1 MECICAKFKV
11 WMTIVESGWNV
22 WVWPPHTMST
32 VAALASSAS
41 RPDWVRP
48 EDIDLPLR
56 QLSLSQAIDNA
67 SHRLLVSSAT
77 SIRSWALALSS
88 SLPHAG
94 DWLNV
99 IPSSSLGLH
108 LQDQEF
114 KCCLRYWLGV
124 PLHSNPYP
132 CPECSAT
139 ADPFGDHQVGCGG
152 NGDRISRHNAVR
164 DVIFAVAQSAALG
177 PSKEVLGL
185 VPSSLARPADVFLPH
200 WYLGRP
206 AALDVHITS
215 PLQEQTI
222 AEAAFTPGHA
232 LQAGVQ
238 RKLASNL
245 SACRATGTDFIPLV
259 AETFGGLAE
268 DTVSTVSAIARAI
281 SDRSHATDPATTSR
295 HLFGRLAIALWS
307 GNAGLWLHRHPTL
320 PPFLD
325 GMV

>member
-1 MECICAKFKV
+1 MTFHFMNSTATPPIEKSQRQTIICCAY
-11 WMTIVESGWNV
+11 VE
-22 WVWPPHTMST
+22 
-32 VAALASSAS
+32 
-41 RPDWVRP
+41 VRP

-77 SIRSWALALSS
+77 SIRSRALALSS

-114 KCCLRYWLGV
+114 KCCHALLAGG

-164 DVIFAVAQSAALG
+164 DVIFAAAQSAALG
-177 PSKEVLGL
+177 PSKEVL
-185 VPSSLARPADVFLPH
+185 V
-200 WYLGRP
+200 
-206 AALDVHITS
+206 
-215 PLQEQTI
+215 
-222 AEAAFTPGHA
+222 
-232 LQAGVQ
+232 
-238 RKLASNL
+238 
-245 SACRATGTDFIPLV
+245 
-259 AETFGGLAE
+259 
-268 DTVSTVSAIARAI
+268 
-281 SDRSHATDPATTSR
+281 
-295 HLFGRLAIALWS
+295 
-307 GNAGLWLHRHPTL
+307 
-320 PPFLD
+320 
-325 GMV
+325 

>member
-1 MECICAKFKV
+1 MSDWAWLKATLPCCLGGLNLRSASLHAPAAFLASSSEAQCWVECILGSSS
-11 WMTIVESGWNV
+11 TS
-22 WVWPPHTMST
+22 PPHTMST

-56 QLSLSQAIDNA
+56 QLSLSQAIDNT

-77 SIRSWALALSS
+77 SIRSRALALSS

-164 DVIFAVAQSAALG
+164 DVIFAAAQSAAL
-177 PSKEVLGL
+177 
-185 VPSSLARPADVFLPH
+185 
-200 WYLGRP
+200 
-206 AALDVHITS
+206 
-215 PLQEQTI
+215 
-222 AEAAFTPGHA
+222 
-232 LQAGVQ
+232 
-238 RKLASNL
+238 
-245 SACRATGTDFIPLV
+245 
-259 AETFGGLAE
+259 
-268 DTVSTVSAIARAI
+268 
-281 SDRSHATDPATTSR
+281 
-295 HLFGRLAIALWS
+295 
-307 GNAGLWLHRHPTL
+307 
-320 PPFLD
+320 
-325 GMV
+325 

>member
-1 MECICAKFKV
+1 M
-11 WMTIVESGWNV
+11 
-22 WVWPPHTMST
+22 
-32 VAALASSAS
+32 
-41 RPDWVRP
+41 
-48 EDIDLPLR
+48 
-56 QLSLSQAIDNA
+56 
-67 SHRLLVSSAT
+67 
-77 SIRSWALALSS
+77 
-88 SLPHAG
+88 
-94 DWLNV
+94 
-99 IPSSSLGLH
+99 
-108 LQDQEF
+108 
-114 KCCLRYWLGV
+114 
-124 PLHSNPYP
+124 HSNPYP
-132 CPECSAT
+132 CPECSAN

-164 DVIFAVAQSAALG
+164 DVIFAAAQSAALG

-185 VPSSLARPADVFLPH
+185 VPSSLARPAVVFLPH

-268 DTVSTVSAIARAI
+268 DTVSTVSAIARAHFRSFPCNRPCHYFKTPVRQTRHCSVEWQCRSLAAPTSHPSPLSGWGGVGGSSRTFTSDNHNITVI
-281 SDRSHATDPATTSR
+281 SFSFSFLLILYILFCFCISCINYYSPAPPKKKKKKK
-295 HLFGRLAIALWS
+295 IA
-307 GNAGLWLHRHPTL
+307 
-320 PPFLD
+320 
-325 GMV
+325 

>member
-1 MECICAKFKV
+1 
-11 WMTIVESGWNV
+11 
-22 WVWPPHTMST
+22 MST

-48 EDIDLPLR
+48 EDIDLPLW

-77 SIRSWALALSS
+77 SIRSRALALSS

-164 DVIFAVAQSAALG
+164 DVIFAAAQSAALG

-245 SACRATGTDFIPLV
+245 SA
-259 AETFGGLAE
+259 
-268 DTVSTVSAIARAI
+268 
-281 SDRSHATDPATTSR
+281 
-295 HLFGRLAIALWS
+295 
-307 GNAGLWLHRHPTL
+307 
-320 PPFLD
+320 
-325 GMV
+325 

>member
-1 MECICAKFKV
+1 MRQSFSIHLTPLFLLCLKV
-11 WMTIVESGWNV
+11 YRLCSIF
-22 WVWPPHTMST
+22 P
-32 VAALASSAS
+32 
-41 RPDWVRP
+41 RPYYARHYAGIIHP
-48 EDIDLPLR
+48 
-56 QLSLSQAIDNA
+56 SLLFYTARADS
-67 SHRLLVSSAT
+67 
-77 SIRSWALALSS
+77 
-88 SLPHAG
+88 
-94 DWLNV
+94 
-99 IPSSSLGLH
+99 
-108 LQDQEF
+108 
-114 KCCLRYWLGV
+114 V
-124 PLHSNPYP
+124 PKP
-132 CPECSAT
+132 
-139 ADPFGDHQVGCGG
+139 
-152 NGDRISRHNAVR
+152 
-164 DVIFAVAQSAALG
+164 SAALG

-325 GMV
+325 GVV